1 MTSRRLTAVLASGV
15 AVLAAVPAGAQTNEQ
30 KKAITESLE
39 QRIKRVRGSVIDPQT
54 AGYYQ
59 LVVKADGFA
68 RDALC
73 PTNDRE
79 RDALLRA
86 GTDIFNWA
94 LRKKKN
100 WGATASIFY
109 SRSNPDLDDPTVKPD
124 ATIKFFT
131 VEQKGADPK
140 KCNPTMTDVGTLYSP
155 LLPIEEGANPAPA
168 HIELVT
174 WFNDQSDQA
183 RIDLVPKLAGAM
195 FGAVGL
201 PPTLLDAAGSML
213 GTTPAQEI
221 KELVDSERT
230 SKARTRVYPRNA
242 EEMGAIAHLGLREP
256 NPAAPLTMKA
266 QASFSF
272 QPVSSIFSSNQSSFV
287 SLASKGADEIL
298 NLNLAPEGTPRYLR
312 QELGTNENY
321 NQMLSA
327 TTYDVLNSRCESLYL
342 HLRDTLKLSAV
353 DSAVIVRAVAAKH
366 PSLKELGQLTCLT
379 GRAAHLAKV
388 SITIPAVAPVRDET
402 ETGAPAKQ
410 ARMKAVM
417 NSFAALRATDPQYLS
432 EIQWGAFRFPLT
444 VYDAAD
450 KFGWD
455 NQRREFSVATQGELH
470 QLLRER
476 VKSVGCWAYFEDL
489 PVTFATGMG
498 DVGAGNSSPVRKSAA
513 LALLADKSVSVIQ
526 FRYGGGA
533 EAMVTSLAFVP
544 RDAAAKEKMLSNE
557 SCKPGNPDREWMQ
570 AFLRPP
576 AANGGARP

>member
-15 AVLAAVPAGAQTNEQ
+15 AILAAVPASAQTNEQ
-30 KKAITESLE
+30 KKAITESLK
-39 QRIKRVRGSVIDPQT
+39 QRLGPVQGSVIDPQT

-73 PTNDRE
+73 PADERE

-109 SRSNPDLDDPTVKPD
+109 SRSNPDLDDANVKPD

-140 KCNPTMTDVGTLYSP
+140 KCTSTMTNVGTLYSP

-168 HIELVT
+168 HVELVT

-201 PPTLLDAAGSML
+201 PTTLLDTAAGAL
-213 GTTPAQEI
+213 GTTAAKEI

-230 SKARTRVYPRNA
+230 SKARTRLYPRQA
-242 EEMGAIAHLGLREP
+242 AEMGAIAYLGLREP
-256 NPAAPLTMKA
+256 DPAAPLTMKA
-266 QASFSF
+266 KASFSF
-272 QPVSSIFSSNQSSFV
+272 QPVSSIFSSNQSAFV
-287 SLASKGADEIL
+287 NLASKGADDIL
-298 NLNLAPEGTPRYLR
+298 NLNLASEGPARYLR

-327 TTYDVLNSRCESLYL
+327 TSYDVLNSRCESLYL

-388 SITIPAVAPVRDET
+388 NITIPAVATVRDET

-417 NSFAALRATDPQYLS
+417 NSFAALRAMDPQYVS

-476 VKSVGCWAYFEDL
+476 IKSVGCWAYFEDL

-533 EAMVTSLAFVP
+533 EPMVTSLAFVP
-544 RDAAAKEKMLSNE
+544 RDSTAKEKMLSNE
-557 SCKPGNPDREWMQ
+557 SCKPGTPDREWMQ

>member
-1 MTSRRLTAVLASGV
+1 MTSRRLTAVLAGGV
-15 AVLAAVPAGAQTNEQ
+15 AILAAVPAGAQTSEQ
-30 KKAITESLE
+30 KKAITESLK
-39 QRIKRVRGSVIDPQT
+39 QRLGPVQGSVIDPQT

-73 PTNDRE
+73 PTSDRE

-109 SRSNPDLDDPTVKPD
+109 SRSNPDLDDASVKPD

-140 KCNPTMTDVGTLYSP
+140 KCNPTMTNVGTLYSP

-168 HIELVT
+168 HVELVT

-201 PPTLLDAAGSML
+201 PTTLLDTAAGAL
-213 GTTPAQEI
+213 GTTPAEEI

-230 SKARTRVYPRNA
+230 SKARTRLYPRQA
-242 EEMGAIAHLGLREP
+242 AEMGAIAYLGLREP
-256 NPAAPLTMKA
+256 SAAAPLTMKA

-287 SLASKGADEIL
+287 NLAGKGADEIL
-298 NLNLAPEGTPRYLR
+298 NLNLAAEGPARYLR

-388 SITIPAVAPVRDET
+388 SITIPAVATVRDET

-417 NSFAALRATDPQYLS
+417 NSFAALRAMDPQYVS

-544 RDAAAKEKMLSNE
+544 RDSTAKEKMLSNE
-557 SCKPGNPDREWMQ
+557 SCKPGTPDREWMQ
-570 AFLRPP
+570 GFLRSP
-576 AANGGARP
+576 AANAGARP